1 LIKWQISFIQLINSP
16 SNSGLHPDIEATT
29 MQIPIETS
37 KVLDRGGKPSVREL
51 LAGLVFNPVDG
62 TIRLNGDRVVMQ
74 RATVGAEL
82 RREIIR
88 LLGPQEARTFL
99 LRLGFLNGQADARF
113 VRTHWPNL
121 DVGDAFTAG
130 TRLHTFSG
138 VVRVETLHNDF
149 DFRKGRFSAEMLW
162 HDSVEATQF
171 QTARTATEPMCWTQL
186 GYASG
191 YATEFFDTLIV
202 YKETECAAQGHSHCK
217 LIGKTVSGWGAD
229 DPEVKLF
236 LEQIATIDGR
246 TFTSQAKHPPA
257 RSKMEQVS
265 QLDLLILKPI
275 KNELDRLAGISLPI
289 LVTGESGTGHSRAA
303 RYLQRAASMP
313 EHSLHT
319 VFGQSI
325 DRKFCDEISGQSKS
339 GRRSA
344 NNKSVVINGVENIA
358 VEIQP
363 YFAQAIKE
371 GISHNGPRIIAV
383 TSNDLSSHTWSPD
396 LWAVL
401 SGLRVRLPS
410 LAERTAEQRL
420 SIAECILSSLA
431 AKMSLGLP
439 RLNAGAKKLIQ
450 KSRWPGNMH
459 QMRWAFTALLAAQ
472 RDDKITGEQIERQMT
487 LWPFNIPRP
496 NSEVQSIKQ
505 MAQQLISDEDFS
517 LAELERA
524 IYQAAMERAQ
534 GNLSAAARL
543 LGLTRPQFAY
553 RTKNLDA

>member
-1 LIKWQISFIQLINSP
+1 MNLC
-16 SNSGLHPDIEATT
+16 SNSGRRPEFEASA

-162 HDSVEATQF
+162 HDSVEAAQF

-229 DPEVKLF
+229 DPEVRLF

-246 TFTSQAKHPPA
+246 TFTAQTTHPPA
-257 RSKMEQVS
+257 RSKGDQIS
-265 QLDLLILKPI
+265 QLDLLILEPI

-289 LVTGESGTGHSRAA
+289 LVTGESGTGRSRAA
-303 RYLQRAASMP
+303 RYLQRAASTP
-313 EHSLHT
+313 EHAFHS
-319 VFGQSI
+319 VFGLSI
-325 DRKFCDEISGQSKS
+325 DRKFCDEVSGQSKS

-344 NNKSVVINGVENIA
+344 NYKSVVINAVENIA

-363 YFAQAIKE
+363 YFAQAVKD
-371 GISHNGPRIIAV
+371 GILHNGPRIIGV
-383 TSNDLSSHTWSPD
+383 TSDDLSSHTWSPD
-396 LWAVL
+396 VWAVL
-401 SGLRVRLPS
+401 SGLQVRLPN

-431 AKMSLGLP
+431 AKMDFGIP

-450 KSRWPGNMH
+450 QSRWPGNMR
-459 QMRWAFTALLAAQ
+459 QMRWAFTALLAAH
-472 RDDKITGEQIERQMT
+472 RDDRITGEQIEKQLM
-487 LWPFNIPRP
+487 LWPFNTPSA
-496 NSEVQSIKQ
+496 NSEARSTKQ
-505 MAQQLISDEDFS
+505 LAHQLISDEHFS

-524 IYQAAMERAQ
+524 LYQAAMERAK
-534 GNLSAAARL
+534 GNLSAAARF
-543 LGLTRPQFAY
+543 LGLTRPQLAY
-553 RTKNLDA
+553 RAKNLGA